1 MSADELAR
9 RLREEGTAQAP
20 PDLAPEVMRQVAREP
35 RNRRRSWPSWRP
47 VAVWA
52 TAGAA
57 IAAGGFAISQ
67 LGTGGSSSSASSA
80 ATRAALGEAAP
91 STPPAFIPLP
101 PVYTVASRDAAR
113 ILQAAG
119 VTPSHMSYVAP
130 HHRRIVAAIPRS
142 EMKRVAGQLRIA
154 QRNPGPGTRVLVRI
168 VPRG

>member
-1 MSADELAR
+1 
-9 RLREEGTAQAP
+9 
-20 PDLAPEVMRQVAREP
+20 
-35 RNRRRSWPSWRP
+35 
-47 VAVWA
+47 
-52 TAGAA
+52 
-57 IAAGGFAISQ
+57 
-67 LGTGGSSSSASSA
+67 
-80 ATRAALGEAAP
+80 
-91 STPPAFIPLP
+91 
-101 PVYTVASRDAAR
+101 VYTVASRDAAR